1 MTALVR
7 LRFAPSRA
15 RAVFRDLFCLLTC
28 RANHRHTFKINRCTH
43 PRSQEMGS
51 AGFFV
56 FNTSPSRKQN
66 GGRMAATACLIM
78 LAVTGLILIMLWEV
92 LS

>member
-1 MTALVR
+1 
-7 LRFAPSRA
+7 
-15 RAVFRDLFCLLTC
+15 
-28 RANHRHTFKINRCTH
+28 
-43 PRSQEMGS
+43 MGS